1 MDPEEATQLDTAQL
15 HGPSGDDGIPSVDTQ
30 AVRRLA
36 RTYALGVDRR
46 DEALVQSLFTD
57 DAVVAGS
64 LGQAPAREYVPKLIA
79 GASAYAATQHNITNQ
94 YVARAGDDLIVHSY
108 AVALHFGADTDRA
121 DGGTGDL
128 AMGVVYRDRATRVDG
143 GWLISHRHTTVLW
156 TRRGSSPESG

>member
-1 MDPEEATQLDTAQL
+1 MDPDEATRLDVTEL
-15 HGPSGDDGIPSVDTQ
+15 HGSIGDDGISPVDAE

-64 LGQAPAREYVPKLIA
+64 LGQSPATEYVPKLIA
-79 GASAYAATQHNITNQ
+79 GASRYAATQHNITNQ
-94 YVARAGDDLIVHSY
+94 YVVRADDDLVVHSY
-108 AVALHFGADTDRA
+108 AVALHLGADER
-121 DGGTGDL
+121 GTGDL

-143 GWLISHRHTTVLW
+143 RWLISHRHTVVLW
-156 TRRGSSPESG
+156 TRRGSAP

>member
-15 HGPSGDDGIPSVDTQ
+15 HGPSGDDGIPPVDAE

-57 DAVVAGS
+57 DAVVSGS
-64 LGQAPAREYVPKLIA
+64 LGQAPATEYVPRLIA
-79 GASAYAATQHNITNQ
+79 GASLYAATQHNITNQ
-94 YVARAGDDLIVHSY
+94 YVVRAGDDLIVHSY
-108 AVALHFGADTDRA
+108 AVALHFGADER
-121 DGGTGDL
+121 GTGDL

-143 GWLISHRHTTVLW
+143 GWLISHRHTAVLW
-156 TRRGSSPESG
+156 ARRGTPTP

>member
-1 MDPEEATQLDTAQL
+1 MDPEEATQLDTVQL

-64 LGQAPAREYVPKLIA
+64 LGQAPAPDYVPKLSTS
-79 GASAYAATQHNITNQ
+79 ASAHAAIQHNITN
-94 YVARAGDDLIVHSY
+94 
-108 AVALHFGADTDRA
+108 
-121 DGGTGDL
+121 
-128 AMGVVYRDRATRVDG
+128 
-143 GWLISHRHTTVLW
+143 
-156 TRRGSSPESG
+156 